1 MSFDTEWRRI
11 FHGRDVEETRAYLRK
26 GFGDDV
32 RFDPARR
39 QDRRIDVRS
48 EGIDLP
54 SMFIHQARLSA
65 GFAIEGRQADPH
77 YVVFL
82 PLRGCI
88 EASALGSS
96 IVCDPRPRLHSLP
109 ADHAGRAACARRRR
123 SPRWY

>member
-54 SMFIHQARLSA
+54 SMFIHQARLGA

-96 IVCDPRPRLHSLP
+96 IVCDPR
-109 ADHAGRAACARRRR
+109 RA
-123 SPRWY
+123 SGSG